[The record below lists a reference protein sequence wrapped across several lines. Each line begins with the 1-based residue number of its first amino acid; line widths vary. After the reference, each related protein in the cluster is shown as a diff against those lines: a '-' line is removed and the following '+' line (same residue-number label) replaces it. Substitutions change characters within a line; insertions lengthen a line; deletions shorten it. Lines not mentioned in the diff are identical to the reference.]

1 MSILKERRIN
11 DVIVFVIAVIV
22 IASYF
27 IIWAPIRKFTS
38 EASAWGSV
46 IAGFTMF
53 VGAVSAAIY
62 HINKVIR
69 REEAWWL
76 SAYFVVM
83 LAVMFLLGIGG
94 AGTKQAYSFI
104 FTNIYKQIGT
114 ATSALG
120 SLFLITAF
128 YRSFRMRSI
137 EAGIVVVSAVIV
149 GFTFATVAGGM
160 SPFIKPMGVWLLTYP
175 TMAAMRGIM
184 MCIAIGAVAISLR
197 VVLGLERGLRP
208 IEEEMGP

>member
-1 MSILKERRIN
+1 MSILKDRRIN
-11 DVIVFVIAVIV
+11 DIIVFAIAVII

-27 IIWAPIRKFTS
+27 IVWAPIRKFTS

-62 HINKVIR
+62 HINKVQR
-69 REEAWWL
+69 REEMWWL

-83 LAVMFLLGIGG
+83 LALVFVLGIGG

-104 FTNIYKQIGT
+104 FSNIYKQIGT

-120 SLFLITAF
+120 GLFLITAF
-128 YRSFRMRSI
+128 FRSFRIRNI
-137 EAGIVVVSAVIV
+137 ESGIVVISAIIV

-160 SPFIKPMGVWLLTYP
+160 SPLIKPMGIWLLTYP

-197 VVLGLERGLRP
+197 VILGLERGLRP
-208 IEEEMGP
+208 IEGAEP